1 MKFSKT
7 KTTLVWMEI
16 LLFSFCLQTSHAV
29 TFMLH
34 ELAKYPN
41 VQEKLHQE
49 VISVLGRKGLP
60 SDKDMQSLPYVTA
73 CMREAL
79 RYGTFTTNVFALES
93 FSGSAQVSIPWK
105 GLHGNKAMS
114 THEI

>member
-1 MKFSKT
+1 MNQFTNNKENF
-7 KTTLVWMEI
+7 VI
-16 LLFSFCLQTSHAV
+16 LICLQTSHAI

-34 ELAKYPN
+34 ELAKYPK

-49 VISVLGRKGLP
+49 VVSVLGRKGLP

-79 RYGTFTTNVFALES
+79 RCGTSTTNVCVPAS
-93 FSGSAQVSIPWK
+93 FPGSAQLSIPFTLC
-105 GLHGNKAMS
+105 GILPDIYVYM
-114 THEI
+114 